1 MHAAALAE
9 LASFFF
15 AGAAP
20 DTTVLSALEG
30 PLQAGG
36 TDRAALTDCLGL
48 LDLNQCGAEVADGKE
63 EFGVFGTAGCV
74 MAPVHAVHSSRW
86 GDRGRGA
93 FHDRSCEGA
102 VLFEC

>member
-63 EFGVFGTAGCV
+63 EFGVLVTAGCV
-74 MAPVHAVHSSRW
+74 MAPVQEVNSPRY
-86 GDRGRGA
+86 GDRGREA
-93 FHDRSCEGA
+93 CHDHHC
-102 VLFEC
+102 